1 MDNIDKKIITLLQEN
16 ARHPLKYLASKVFLS
31 SPAVSARIDR
41 LEKDEVITGYHADI
55 NPIMLGYHVTA
66 FVNMSLDPKQKPE
79 FYPFIEACP
88 NVLECNCVTGAYSML
103 IKVAFKGTTELD
115 SFISQLQKY
124 GKTETQIVFS
134 TPVKAR
140 GISVYVDE
148 NITDNEE

>member
-1 MDNIDKKIITLLQEN
+1 MDNIDKKLLMLLQEN

-31 SPAVSARIDR
+31 SPAVSARIDH
-41 LEKDEVITGYHADI
+41 LERDNIITGYRADI

-66 FVNMSLDPKQKPE
+66 FINMSLDPKQKPE

-103 IKVAFKGTTELD
+103 IKVAFKGTSDLD
-115 SFISQLQKY
+115 AFIGELQKY

-134 TPVKAR
+134 TPVPPR
-140 GISVYVDE
+140 GINVYADDKTDE
-148 NITDNEE
+148 TKG